1 LTRAGDL
8 SSQHTHFPLHIDIG
22 SGFLVIGLLCD
33 DAKELFD
40 LDFNRGTPMIVRS
53 KLRVLLP
60 ASVAVTF
67 IALPFIM
74 TRATGQELATDA
86 PAAFDNQTNG
96 FESQSLFNDDREAFE
111 KRARVEDGLGPVYNA
126 TSCVDCHQNPVT
138 GGASQVTV
146 LRAGTLENG
155 VFKDHPGGSLIHDRA
170 IHPDVQERVIDGYEV
185 RTSRTSLNILGSG
198 FVEAVADKTLTNIQ
212 DIQPPSMRGTIVRV
226 PVLEANNTLGI
237 GRFGWKNQH
246 ASLESFAADA
256 FLNEMGITSVL
267 QPTENTSSGNSVR
280 NFDNVPDPEDDGA
293 KVQAVTRFM
302 RSTKAPPRDEK
313 RLATEE
319 GKAGAAIYIKIG
331 CAECHIPQILTAPVG
346 TVING
351 TFIVPPALGNKVFQ
365 PYGDFLLH
373 DIGTGDGIVQNGGQ
387 VTRDKIRTAPL
398 WGLRTRNR
406 LMHDG
411 ESRTVLEAIM
421 RHRGQATEVLQQFVA
436 LNDFDKWLLLT
447 FLSCL

>member
-1 LTRAGDL
+1 
-8 SSQHTHFPLHIDIG
+8 
-22 SGFLVIGLLCD
+22 
-33 DAKELFD
+33 
-40 LDFNRGTPMIVRS
+40 
-53 KLRVLLP
+53 
-60 ASVAVTF
+60 
-67 IALPFIM
+67 
-74 TRATGQELATDA
+74 
-86 PAAFDNQTNG
+86 
-96 FESQSLFNDDREAFE
+96 
-111 KRARVEDGLGPVYNA
+111 
-126 TSCVDCHQNPVT
+126 
-138 GGASQVTV
+138 
-146 LRAGTLENG
+146 
-155 VFKDHPGGSLIHDRA
+155 
-170 IHPDVQERVIDGYEV
+170 VIDGYEV

-280 NFDNVPDPEDDGA
+280 NFDNVSDPEDDGG

-351 TFIVPPALGNKVFQ
+351 AFIVPPALGNKVFQ